1 MFSRKKWTRKEQAQ
15 LLLELGESLKY
26 GYPLNVALTLLANRR
41 KLVLRADI
49 HQISER
55 LKAGNSLHET
65 LCDYKFPK
73 EVTSSI
79 YFAEASGHLSEALIE
94 NGIMILRKERYV
106 QTLRRLVRYP
116 LFLLWIL
123 AIVLFVV
130 GHFLLPNFIQLYHSL
145 SLELPAI
152 TQMML
157 YLADHMVQVLLVI
170 AGFVLLVIMSTIIFR
185 HQELLDRIRF
195 AARMPFLTRFIKL
208 HYTHQFAFQVGGL
221 LRSGLTIKQ
230 SVEILSEKGTSP
242 FLKLESKRIKEKLIQ
257 GVPLNSAIEGTVY
270 YLPELLMIIEQGGFQ
285 SSLGNALDRFSDQ
298 LMTRM
303 EQQTKWLL
311 SLCQP
316 ILLILIGGFV
326 LLLFL
331 SILLPVF
338 HMINGL

>member
-1 MFSRKKWTRKEQAQ
+1 MFSRKKWTRREQAQ
-15 LLLELGESLKY
+15 LLIELGESLKY

-41 KLVLRADI
+41 RTALRVAI
-49 HQISER
+49 QQISER
-55 LKAGNSLHET
+55 LKAGNTLHET
-65 LCDYKFPK
+65 LSDYKYPK

-94 NGIMILRKERYV
+94 NGQMILRKERYV
-106 QTLRRLVRYP
+106 QTLRRLIRYP

-152 TQMML
+152 TRMML
-157 YLADHMVQVLLVI
+157 YLAEHMVLVLLVI
-170 AGFVLLVIMSTIIFR
+170 AGFILLVAMGTIIFQ
-185 HQELLDRIRF
+185 HQELLNRIRL
-195 AARMPFLTRFIKL
+195 AARIPLLASFIKL

-230 SVEILSEKGTSP
+230 SVEILSEQGTSP
-242 FLKLESKRIKEKLIQ
+242 FLKLESKRLSEKLIQ
-257 GVPLNSAIEGTVY
+257 GVPLNSAIEDTVY
-270 YLPELLMIIEQGGFQ
+270 YLPELLMIIEQGGLQ

-303 EQQTKWLL
+303 ERQTKWLL